1 MLCLIIILSRI
12 INTVSLLFFYSK
24 QKFLDRYILILR
36 PNTNHHQTYFSSYFL
51 FLEHNYHFQTIS
63 IIHRFQMDP
72 LHPHNR
78 SNHLLHLSNNFLYFY
93 FYYCCLFL
101 FINYLFYRYFSKMHF
116 YFFRLEYKYYFD
128 RKSHQTHQIH

>member
-36 PNTNHHQTYFSSYFL
+36 PNTNHHQTYFSFCFL

-63 IIHRFQMDP
+63 IIHRFQKDP

-78 SNHLLHLSNNFLYFY
+78 SNHLLHLSNNFLY

-116 YFFRLEYKYYFD
+116 YFFRLEHKYYFD

>member
-36 PNTNHHQTYFSSYFL
+36 PNTNRLQTYFSSYFL
-51 FLEHNYHFQTIS
+51 FLEHNYRFQTIS
-63 IIHRFQMDP
+63 IIHRFQTDP

-78 SNHLLHLSNNFLYFY
+78 SNLLLHLSNNFLYFY
-93 FYYCCLFL
+93 FYNCCLFL

-116 YFFRLEYKYYFD
+116 YFFRMEHKYYFD